1 MKKIMYV
8 MSALAAV
15 FSGNALADVS
25 VSGSGKFNYTSSG
38 SSGFTSTSGGISFA
52 LSTTTAGG
60 VAIST
65 SGGITQDAEATAS
78 DGHTG
83 FTSLAFATGGTT
95 ITLSNDISAGS
106 VGSVGG
112 VASDMVDVG
121 HDTIGA
127 SPALNVG
134 DADGGGVAIAT
145 SMGGAAVTATYVWD
159 TTPGTHGQ
167 SDTSASDTVTGVK
180 VSMPMGA
187 LTVSASHVMYNPGG
201 SGTDDTMSGGSL
213 AYAVGGGTLTIG
225 YETSTGTIKATETSG
240 AYSMSLDADTTVKVG
255 YAQADEGATSA
266 SITEASVTRA
276 LGGGASVYAE
286 MKSSSGSGTSTTST
300 TEASTFA
307 IGTSVAF

>member
-1 MKKIMYV
+1 

-240 AYSMSLDADTTVKVG
+240 AYSMSLDADTTIKVG
-255 YAQADEGATSA
+255 YTQADEGSTSN

>member
-1 MKKIMYV
+1 

-213 AYAVGGGTLTIG
+213 AYAVGGGTLTLG

-240 AYSMSLDADTTVKVG
+240 AYSMSLDADTTIKVG
-255 YAQADEGATSA
+255 YTQADEGSTSN

-286 MKSSSGSGTSTTST
+286 MKSSSGSGTSTTAT

>member
-1 MKKIMYV
+1 

-159 TTPGTHGQ
+159 TTPETQGQ
-167 SDTSASDTVTGVK
+167 TDTSASDTVTGVK
-180 VSMPMGA
+180 VTMPMGA

-213 AYAVGGGTLTIG
+213 AYAVGGGTLTLG

-240 AYSMSLDADTTVKVG
+240 AYSMSLDADTTIKVG
-255 YAQADEGATSA
+255 YTQADEGSTSN

-286 MKSSSGSGTSTTST
+286 MKSSSGSGTSTTAT
-300 TEASTFA
+300 TNASTFA

>member
-1 MKKIMYV
+1 

-38 SSGFTSTSGGISFA
+38 SSGFASTSGGISFA

-95 ITLSNDISAGS
+95 ITLSNDVSAGS

-121 HDTIGA
+121 HDTINA
-127 SPALNVG
+127 SPALAVG
-134 DADGGGVAIAT
+134 DADGGGIAIAT

-159 TTPGTHGQ
+159 TTPETQGQ
-167 SDTSASDTVTGVK
+167 TDTSASDTVTGVK
-180 VSMPMGA
+180 VTMPMGA

-213 AYAVGGGTLTIG
+213 AYAVGGGTLTLG
-225 YETSTGTIKATETSG
+225 YETSTGTVKATETSG
-240 AYSMSLDADTTVKVG
+240 AYSMSLDADTTIKVG
-255 YAQADEGATSA
+255 YAQADEGATSN
-266 SITEASVTRA
+266 SVTEASVTRA

>member
-213 AYAVGGGTLTIG
+213 AYAVGGGTLTLG

-240 AYSMSLDADTTVKVG
+240 AYSMSLDADTTIKVG